1 MPYTNTILSSEHL
14 LREIRL
20 VVTEK
25 REIDYENHLK
35 VSLVSLD
42 IWFLWTIRILSQRTQ
57 QKKVL

>member
-14 LREIRL
+14 MREIRL

-35 VSLVSLD
+35 VLAHLVSLD
-42 IWFLWTIRILSQRTQ
+42 Y
-57 QKKVL
+57 